1 MKKKLTKIKT
11 STYYFVNGEKRED
24 VPSGI
29 RGDLS
34 GVRGDLSG
42 VRGDLSNVRGDLS
55 GVRGALSGIRG
66 DLSGVWGDL
75 SNVRG
80 DLDACEI
87 TAAERAAGV
96 IVSDLIA

>member
-34 GVRGDLSG
+34 GVRGDLS
-42 VRGDLSNVRGDLS
+42 NVRGDLF
-55 GVRGALSGIRG
+55 GIRGALSGIRG

>member
-11 STYYFVNGEKRED
+11 STYYLVDGERREG

-34 GVRGDLSG
+34 
-42 VRGDLSNVRGDLS
+42 N
-55 GVRGALSGIRG
+55 
-66 DLSGVWGDL
+66 VWGDL
-75 SNVRG
+75 SGVRG

>member
-42 VRGDLSNVRGDLS
+42 VRGDLSNVRGDL
-55 GVRGALSGIRG
+55 
-66 DLSGVWGDL
+66 
-75 SNVRG
+75 
-80 DLDACEI
+80 DACEI

-96 IVSDLIA
+96 NVSDLLV

>member
-11 STYYFVNGEKRED
+11 RTYYFVNGEKRED

-34 GVRGDLSG
+34 GVRGDLS
-42 VRGDLSNVRGDLS
+42 NVRGDLF
-55 GVRGALSGIRG
+55 GIRGALSGIRG

>member
-11 STYYFVNGEKRED
+11 STYYLVDGERREG

-34 GVRGDLSG
+34 NVSGD
-42 VRGDLSNVRGDLS
+42 
-55 GVRGALSGIRG
+55 LSGIRG
-66 DLSGVWGDL
+66 DLSGI
-75 SNVRG
+75 RG
-80 DLDACEI
+80 NLDECEI

-96 IVSDLIA
+96 NVSDLLV